1 MSDKPGE
8 RADSKSGEGASV
20 KRVVV
25 TGLGAVSPL
34 GIGVPALWEGLV
46 AGRSGVR
53 RIQHFDT
60 DNLVVKIAAEVPDF
74 DPKQFI
80 DAKSVR
86 RMDRF
91 AHFAIAATREA
102 LADAKLEISDDN
114 RERVAVMMNTGG
126 GGIPTIESNVTAMA
140 LSGPSRVSPLVIPIF
155 APNMASSQ
163 VSIAFGIHGPVITS
177 AAAGAARVQAFVDA
191 VRLLRAGEAEV
202 VVTGGT
208 EAGITP
214 VALSGLANMHALSRR
229 NDDPEGASRPFD
241 RDRDGFVFG
250 EGAGVLILET
260 EEHAV
265 RRGANMYAEALGGAL
280 TSDAFHLTAPEP
292 SGRGARAAMANALRR
307 ADLEPRDIDYI
318 AAHAT
323 STPIG
328 DTAETMAIKGA
339 FGDHAGTVAISANK
353 SMIGHL
359 LGAAGA
365 ISAVHSVLAMRDG
378 VVPPTIN
385 LDTPDP
391 DCDLDYVP
399 LKARRMPVRTAMV
412 NGFGF
417 GGQNATSIFRRFE
430 G

>member
-1 MSDKPGE
+1 
-8 RADSKSGEGASV
+8 V

-53 RIQHFDT
+53 RVQHFDT
-60 DNLVVKIAAEVPDF
+60 DNLLVKIAAEVPDF
-74 DPKQFI
+74 DPKAFI

-102 LADAKLEISDDN
+102 LTDANLEITDDN
-114 RERVAVMMNTGG
+114 RERVAVVMNTGG

-140 LSGPSRVSPLVIPIF
+140 QSGPSRVSPLVIPIF

-163 VSIAFGIHGPVITS
+163 VSIAFGIHGPTITS
-177 AAAGAARVQAFVDA
+177 AAACASGVQAFVDA
-191 VRLLRAGEAEV
+191 VRLLHAGEADV

-229 NDDPEGASRPFD
+229 NDNPEGASRPFD
-241 RDRDGFVFG
+241 LDRDGFVFG
-250 EGAGVLILET
+250 EGSGALILET

-265 RRGANMYAEALGGAL
+265 GRGAHVYAEALGGAL

-292 SGRGARAAMANALRR
+292 SGRGARAAMTNALNR
-307 ADLEPRDIDYI
+307 AEMEPHQIDYI

-328 DTAETMAIKGA
+328 DTAETMSIKGA
-339 FGDHAGTVAISANK
+339 FGDHAHTVAISANK

-365 ISAVHSVLAMRDG
+365 ISAVHCILAIRDG

-399 LKARRMPVRTAMV
+399 HVARHMPVRAVMV

-417 GGQNATSIFRRFE
+417 GGQNATAIFRRFE

>member
-1 MSDKPGE
+1 
-8 RADSKSGEGASV
+8 V

-34 GIGVPALWEGLV
+34 GIGVPALWQGLV

-60 DNLVVKIAAEVPDF
+60 ENLTVKIAAEVPDF
-74 DPKQFI
+74 DPKAFI
-80 DAKSVR
+80 DPKSVR

-91 AHFAIAATREA
+91 AHFAIAGTREA
-102 LADAKLEISDDN
+102 LADAKLEITDEN
-114 RERVAVMMNTGG
+114 RDRVAVVMNTGG

-140 LSGPSRVSPLVIPIF
+140 VHGPSRVGPLVIPMF

-163 VSIAFGIHGPVITS
+163 VSIAYGITGPTITS
-177 AAAGAARVQAFVDA
+177 AAACASGVQAFVDA
-191 VRLLRAGEAEV
+191 VRLLQAGEADV
-202 VVTGGT
+202 AVTGGT

-214 VALSGLANMHALSRR
+214 VALTSLANMHALSRR

-241 RDRDGFVFG
+241 RERDGFVFG
-250 EGAGVLILET
+250 EGAGVLIIET

-265 RRGANMYAEALGGAL
+265 RRGASVYAEALGGAL

-292 SGRGARAAMANALRR
+292 SGRGARMAMTNALKR
-307 ADLEPRDIDYI
+307 AGMEPHELDYI

-323 STPIG
+323 ATQIG
-328 DTAETMAIKGA
+328 DIAETLAIKDA
-339 FGDHAGTVAISANK
+339 LGDHAQRVAISANK

-365 ISAVHSVLAMRDG
+365 ISAVACVLAIRDG

-385 LDTPDP
+385 LDHPDP

-399 LKARRMPVRTAMV
+399 LVARTMPVRAAMV

-417 GGQNATSIFRRFE
+417 GGQNASTIFRRFD

>member
-1 MSDKPGE
+1 M
-8 RADSKSGEGASV
+8 

-53 RIQHFDT
+53 RVQHFDT
-60 DNLVVKIAAEVPDF
+60 ENLTVKIAAEVPDF
-74 DPKQFI
+74 DPKAFM
-80 DAKSVR
+80 DPKSVR

-91 AHFAIAATREA
+91 AHFAIAGTREA
-102 LADAKLEISDDN
+102 LADAKLEISDEN
-114 RERVAVMMNTGG
+114 RDRVAVVMNTGG

-140 LSGPSRVSPLVIPIF
+140 VHGPSRVGPLVIPMF

-163 VSIAFGIHGPVITS
+163 VSIAYGIQGPTITS
-177 AAAGAARVQAFVDA
+177 AAACASGVQAFVDA
-191 VRLLRAGEAEV
+191 VRLLQAGEADV
-202 VVTGGT
+202 AVTGGT

-214 VALSGLANMHALSRR
+214 VALTSLANMHALSRR

-241 RDRDGFVFG
+241 RERDGFVFG

-265 RRGANMYAEALGGAL
+265 RRGASVYAEALGGAL

-292 SGRGARAAMANALRR
+292 SGRGARMAMTNALNR
-307 ADLEPRDIDYI
+307 AEMEPHELDYI

-323 STPIG
+323 ATQIG
-328 DTAETMAIKGA
+328 DIAETLAIKDA
-339 FGDHAGTVAISANK
+339 LGDHARRVAISANK

-365 ISAVHSVLAMRDG
+365 ISAVACVLAIRDG

-385 LDTPDP
+385 LDYPDP

-399 LKARRMPVRTAMV
+399 HVARKMPVRAAMV

-417 GGQNATSIFRRFE
+417 GGQNASTIFRRFD

>member
-1 MSDKPGE
+1 M
-8 RADSKSGEGASV
+8 V
-20 KRVVV
+20 RVVV

-34 GIGVPALWEGLV
+34 GIGVPALWDGLL

-53 RIQHFDT
+53 RVQHFET
-60 DNLVVKIAAEVPDF
+60 DNLLVKIAAEVPDF
-74 DPKQFI
+74 DAKEFMDP
-80 DAKSVR
+80 KSVR

-102 LADAKLEISDDN
+102 LADAKLEITDEN
-114 RERVAVMMNTGG
+114 RERVGIMMNTGG

-140 LSGPSRVSPLVIPIF
+140 VSGPSRVSALVIPMF

-163 VSIAFGIHGPVITS
+163 VSIAFGIHGPTITS
-177 AAAGAARVQAFVDA
+177 AAACASGVQAYVDA
-191 VRLLRAGEAEV
+191 VRLLRAGEADV
-202 VVTGGT
+202 LIAGGT

-229 NDDPEGASRPFD
+229 NDDPERASRPFD
-241 RDRDGFVFG
+241 LERDGFVFG
-250 EGAGVLILET
+250 EGAGVFILET
-260 EEHAV
+260 EEHAA
-265 RRGANMYAEALGGAL
+265 RRGAHVYAEVMGGAL

-292 SGRGARAAMANALRR
+292 SGRGARMAMSHALAR
-307 ADLEPRDIDYI
+307 AEMEPQEIDYI

-328 DTAETMAIKGA
+328 DIAETLAIKGA
-339 FGDHAGTVAISANK
+339 LGEHAQKVAISANK
-353 SMIGHL
+353 SMVGHM

-365 ISAVHSVLAMRDG
+365 ISALASVLAIRDG
-378 VVPPTIN
+378 IVPPTIN

-391 DCDLDYVP
+391 ECDLDYVP
-399 LKARRMPVRTAMV
+399 NVARRMPVRAAMV

-417 GGQNATSIFRRFE
+417 GGQNAAAIFRRFE

>member
-1 MSDKPGE
+1 M
-8 RADSKSGEGASV
+8 

-34 GIGVPALWEGLV
+34 GIGVPSLWEGLV

-53 RIQHFDT
+53 RVQHFDT
-60 DNLVVKIAAEVPDF
+60 GNLLVKIAAEVPDF
-74 DPKQFI
+74 DPKAFI

-102 LADAKLEISDDN
+102 LADANLEITDEN
-114 RERVAVMMNTGG
+114 RERIAIIMNTGG

-163 VSIAFGIHGPVITS
+163 VSIAFGIQGPTITS
-177 AAAGAARVQAFVDA
+177 AAACASGVQAFVDA
-191 VRLLRAGEAEV
+191 VRLLRAGEADV

-229 NDDPEGASRPFD
+229 NDDPQAASRPFD
-241 RDRDGFVFG
+241 LDRDGFVFG
-250 EGAGVLILET
+250 EGGGVLILET
-260 EEHAV
+260 EEHAT
-265 RRGANMYAEALGGAL
+265 RRGAHVYAEALGGAL
-280 TSDAFHLTAPEP
+280 TSDAYHLTAPEP
-292 SGRGARAAMANALRR
+292 SGRGARVAMTNALAR
-307 ADLEPRDIDYI
+307 AGMAPQEIDYI

-339 FGDHAGTVAISANK
+339 LGEHARKVAISANK

-365 ISAVHSVLAMRDG
+365 ISAVHCILAIRDG
-378 VVPPTIN
+378 IVPPTIN
-385 LDTPDP
+385 LDIPDP

-399 LKARRMPVRTAMV
+399 HEARRMPVRAAMV

-417 GGQNATSIFRRFE
+417 GGQNASAIFRRFE

>member
-1 MSDKPGE
+1 M
-8 RADSKSGEGASV
+8 

-53 RIQHFDT
+53 RVQHFDT
-60 DNLVVKIAAEVPDF
+60 ENLPVKIAAEVPDF
-74 DPKQFI
+74 DPKAFM
-80 DAKSVR
+80 DPKSVR

-91 AHFAIAATREA
+91 AHFAIAGTREA
-102 LADAKLEISDDN
+102 LADAKLEITDEN
-114 RERVAVMMNTGG
+114 RDRVAVVMNTGG

-140 LSGPSRVSPLVIPIF
+140 MHGPSRVGPLVIPMF

-163 VSIAFGIHGPVITS
+163 VSIAYGIQGPTITS
-177 AAAGAARVQAFVDA
+177 AAACASGVQAFVDA
-191 VRLLRAGEAEV
+191 VRLLQAGEADV

-214 VALSGLANMHALSRR
+214 VALTSLANMHALSRR

-241 RDRDGFVFG
+241 RERDGFVFG

-265 RRGANMYAEALGGAL
+265 RRGASVYAEALGGAL

-292 SGRGARAAMANALRR
+292 SGRGARKAMTNALKR
-307 ADLEPRDIDYI
+307 AEMEPHELDYI

-323 STPIG
+323 ATQIG
-328 DTAETMAIKGA
+328 DIAETLAIKEA
-339 FGDHAGTVAISANK
+339 LGDHARRVAISANK

-365 ISAVHSVLAMRDG
+365 ISAVACILAIRDG

-385 LDTPDP
+385 LDYPDP
-391 DCDLDYVP
+391 DCDLDYIPHV
-399 LKARRMPVRTAMV
+399 ARKMSVRAAMV

-417 GGQNATSIFRRFE
+417 GGQNASTIFRRFD

>member
-1 MSDKPGE
+1 
-8 RADSKSGEGASV
+8 V

-60 DNLVVKIAAEVPDF
+60 ENLTVKIAGEVPDF
-74 DPKQFI
+74 DPKAFM
-80 DAKSVR
+80 DPKSIR

-91 AHFAIAATREA
+91 AHFAIAGTREA
-102 LADAKLEISDDN
+102 LADAKLEITDEN
-114 RERVAVMMNTGG
+114 RDRVAVVMNTGG
-126 GGIPTIESNVTAMA
+126 GGIPTIEINVTAMA
-140 LSGPSRVSPLVIPIF
+140 VHGPSRVGPLVIPMF

-163 VSIAFGIHGPVITS
+163 VSIAYGITGPTITS
-177 AAAGAARVQAFVDA
+177 AAACASGVQAFVDA
-191 VRLLRAGEAEV
+191 VRLLQAGEADV
-202 VVTGGT
+202 AVTGGT

-214 VALSGLANMHALSRR
+214 VALTSLANMHALSRR

-241 RDRDGFVFG
+241 RERDGFVFG
-250 EGAGVLILET
+250 EGAGVLIIET

-265 RRGANMYAEALGGAL
+265 RRGASVYAEALGGAL

-292 SGRGARAAMANALRR
+292 SGRGARMAMTNALKR
-307 ADLEPRDIDYI
+307 AGMEPHELDYI

-323 STPIG
+323 ATQIG
-328 DTAETMAIKGA
+328 DIAETLAIKGA
-339 FGDHAGTVAISANK
+339 LGDHGRRVAISANK

-365 ISAVHSVLAMRDG
+365 ISAVACVLAIRDG

-385 LDTPDP
+385 LDYPDP

-399 LKARRMPVRTAMV
+399 HVARTTPVRAAMV

-417 GGQNATSIFRRFE
+417 GGQNASTIFRRFD

>member
-1 MSDKPGE
+1 MN
-8 RADSKSGEGASV
+8 
-20 KRVVV
+20 RVVV

-34 GIGVPALWEGLV
+34 GIGVPALWDGLV
-46 AGRSGVR
+46 GGRSGVR
-53 RIQHFDT
+53 PVQQFDASELT
-60 DNLVVKIAAEVPDF
+60 VKIAAEVPDF
-74 DPKQFI
+74 DPKAFM
-80 DAKSVR
+80 DPKSVR

-102 LADAKLEISDDN
+102 LADANLEVTDDN
-114 RERVAVMMNTGG
+114 RERIAIVVNTGG

-140 LSGPSRVSPLVIPIF
+140 LSGPSRVGPLVIPMF

-163 VSIAFGIHGPVITS
+163 VSIAFGVLGPTITS
-177 AAAGAARVQAFVDA
+177 AAACASGVQAYVDA
-191 VRLLRAGEAEV
+191 VRLLRAGEADV
-202 VVTGGT
+202 VITGGT

-214 VALSGLANMHALSRR
+214 VALTSLANMHALSRR
-229 NDDPEGASRPFD
+229 NDDPERASRPFD
-241 RDRDGFVFG
+241 LERDGFVFG
-250 EGAGVLILET
+250 EGAGILILET
-260 EEHAV
+260 EEHAA
-265 RRGANMYAEALGGAL
+265 RRGAPVLAEAMGGAL

-292 SGRGARAAMANALRR
+292 SGRGARTAMVNALKR
-307 ADLEPRDIDYI
+307 AGMEPNEIDYI

-328 DTAETMAIKGA
+328 DTAETLAIKGA
-339 FGDHAGTVAISANK
+339 LGEHAPKVAVSANK
-353 SMIGHL
+353 SMVGHM

-365 ISAVHSVLAMRDG
+365 ISAIACVLAIRDG

-385 LDTPDP
+385 LENPDP

-399 LKARRMPVRTAMV
+399 NVARQMTVNAAMV

-417 GGQNATSIFRRFE
+417 GGQNASTIFRRFA

>member
-1 MSDKPGE
+1 
-8 RADSKSGEGASV
+8 V

-53 RIQHFDT
+53 RVQHFDT
-60 DNLVVKIAAEVPDF
+60 DNLLVKIAAEVPDF
-74 DPKQFI
+74 DPRTFI

-102 LADAKLEISDDN
+102 LDDAKLDITDEN
-114 RERVAVMMNTGG
+114 RERVAIVMNTGG

-163 VSIAFGIHGPVITS
+163 VSIAFGIQGPTITS
-177 AAAGAARVQAFVDA
+177 AAACASGVQAFVDA
-191 VRLLRAGEAEV
+191 VRLLRAGEADV

-241 RDRDGFVFG
+241 LDRDGFVFG
-250 EGAGVLILET
+250 EGGGVLILET
-260 EEHAV
+260 EEHAG
-265 RRGANMYAEALGGAL
+265 RRGAHVYAEALGGAL

-292 SGRGARAAMANALRR
+292 SGRGACAAMTNALNR
-307 ADLEPRDIDYI
+307 AEMKPYEIDYI

-328 DTAETMAIKGA
+328 DAAETMAIKGA
-339 FGDHAGTVAISANK
+339 FGDHAHTVAISANK

-365 ISAVHSVLAMRDG
+365 ISAVHCILAIRDG

-385 LDTPDP
+385 LETPDP

-399 LKARRMPVRTAMV
+399 HVARHMSVRAAMV

-417 GGQNATSIFRRFE
+417 GGQNATAIFRRFE

>member
-1 MSDKPGE
+1 
-8 RADSKSGEGASV
+8 V

-25 TGLGAVSPL
+25 TGLGSVSPL
-34 GIGVPALWEGLV
+34 GIGVPALWDGLI

-53 RIQHFDT
+53 CVQHFDT
-60 DNLVVKIAAEVPDF
+60 EMLPVKIAAEVPDF
-74 DPKQFI
+74 DPKAFM
-80 DAKSVR
+80 DPKSVR

-91 AHFAIAATREA
+91 AHFAIAGTREA
-102 LADAKLEISDDN
+102 LADAKLEISDEN
-114 RERVAVMMNTGG
+114 RDRVAVVMNTGG

-140 LSGPSRVSPLVIPIF
+140 VHGPSRVGPLVIPMF

-163 VSIAFGIHGPVITS
+163 VSIAYGIHGPTITS
-177 AAAGAARVQAFVDA
+177 AAACASGVQAFVDA
-191 VRLLRAGEAEV
+191 VRLLHAGEADV

-214 VALSGLANMHALSRR
+214 VALLSLANMHALSRR
-229 NDDPEGASRPFD
+229 NDDPQGASRPFD
-241 RDRDGFVFG
+241 LKRDGFVFG

-265 RRGANMYAEALGGAL
+265 RRGASVYAEALGGAL

-292 SGRGARAAMANALRR
+292 SGRGARMAMTNALNR
-307 ADLEPRDIDYI
+307 AEMAPHEVDYI

-323 STPIG
+323 ATPIG
-328 DTAETMAIKGA
+328 DIAETLAIKDA
-339 FGDHAGTVAISANK
+339 LGDHARKVAISATK

-365 ISAVHSVLAMRDG
+365 ISAIACVLAIRDG

-385 LDTPDP
+385 LDYPDP
-391 DCDLDYVP
+391 ECDLDYVP
-399 LKARRMPVRTAMV
+399 HLARKLPVRAAMV

-417 GGQNATSIFRRFE
+417 GGQNASTIFRRFD

>member
-1 MSDKPGE
+1 
-8 RADSKSGEGASV
+8 V

-34 GIGVPALWEGLV
+34 GIGVPALWDGLI

-53 RIQHFDT
+53 RVQHFDT

-74 DPKQFI
+74 DPKAFM
-80 DAKSVR
+80 DPKAVR

-91 AHFAIAATREA
+91 AHFAIAGTREA
-102 LADAKLEISDDN
+102 LADARLEITDEN
-114 RERVAVMMNTGG
+114 RDRVAVVMNTGG

-140 LSGPSRVSPLVIPIF
+140 VHGPSRVGPLVIPMF

-163 VSIAFGIHGPVITS
+163 VSIAYGIQGPTITS
-177 AAAGAARVQAFVDA
+177 AAACASGVQAFVDA
-191 VRLLRAGEAEV
+191 VRLLQAGEADV

-214 VALSGLANMHALSRR
+214 VALTSLANMHALSRR
-229 NDDPEGASRPFD
+229 NDDPQGASRPFD

-265 RRGANMYAEALGGAL
+265 RRGASVYGEALGGAL

-292 SGRGARAAMANALRR
+292 SGRGARMAMIKALNR
-307 ADLEPRDIDYI
+307 AGMEPRELDYI

-323 STPIG
+323 ATQIG
-328 DTAETMAIKGA
+328 DIAETLAIKDALGE
-339 FGDHAGTVAISANK
+339 HARTVAISANK

-365 ISAVHSVLAMRDG
+365 ISAVACVLAIRDG

-385 LDTPDP
+385 LDHPDP

-399 LKARRMPVRTAMV
+399 HVARKLPVRAAMV

-417 GGQNATSIFRRFE
+417 GGQNASTIFRRFD

>member
-1 MSDKPGE
+1 
-8 RADSKSGEGASV
+8 V

-53 RIQHFDT
+53 RVQHFDT
-60 DNLVVKIAAEVPDF
+60 ENLTVKIAAEVPDF
-74 DPKQFI
+74 DPKEFM
-80 DAKSVR
+80 DPKSVR

-91 AHFAIAATREA
+91 AHFAIAGTREA
-102 LADAKLEISDDN
+102 LADAALEISDEN
-114 RERVAVMMNTGG
+114 RERVAVVMNTGG

-140 LSGPSRVSPLVIPIF
+140 VHGPSRVGPLVVSMF

-163 VSIAFGIHGPVITS
+163 VSIAFGIQGPTITS
-177 AAAGAARVQAFVDA
+177 AAACASGVQAFVDA
-191 VRLLRAGEAEV
+191 VRLLQAGEADIA
-202 VVTGGT
+202 VTGGT

-214 VALSGLANMHALSRR
+214 VALTSLANMHALSRR

-241 RDRDGFVFG
+241 RERDGFVFG

-265 RRGANMYAEALGGAL
+265 RRGASVYAEALGGAL

-292 SGRGARAAMANALRR
+292 SGRGARMAMTNALNR
-307 ADLEPRDIDYI
+307 AKMEPQELDYI

-323 STPIG
+323 ATQIG
-328 DTAETMAIKGA
+328 DIAETLAIKDA
-339 FGDHAGTVAISANK
+339 LGDHARRVAISANK

-365 ISAVHSVLAMRDG
+365 ISAVACVLAIRDG

-385 LDTPDP
+385 LDYPDP
-391 DCDLDYVP
+391 DCDLDYIPHV
-399 LKARRMPVRTAMV
+399 ARQVPVRAAMV

-417 GGQNATSIFRRFE
+417 GGQNASTIFRRFA

>member
-1 MSDKPGE
+1 M
-8 RADSKSGEGASV
+8 

-34 GIGVPALWEGLV
+34 GIGVPALWDGLL

-60 DNLVVKIAAEVPDF
+60 DNLTVKIAAEVPDF

-80 DAKSVR
+80 DAKAVR

-102 LADAKLEISDDN
+102 LDDAKFEITDEN
-114 RERVAVMMNTGG
+114 RERVAVVMNTGG

-163 VSIAFGIHGPVITS
+163 VSIAFGIHGPTITS
-177 AAAGAARVQAFVDA
+177 AAACASGVQAFVDA
-191 VRLLRAGEAEV
+191 VRLLRAGEADLAV
-202 VVTGGT
+202 AGGA

-214 VALSGLANMHALSRR
+214 VALTGLANMHALSRR
-229 NDDPEGASRPFD
+229 NDDPGGASRPFD
-241 RDRDGFVFG
+241 RERDGFVFG
-250 EGAGVLILET
+250 EGGGALILET

-265 RRGANMYAEALGGAL
+265 RRGAHVYAEVLGGAL
-280 TSDAFHLTAPEP
+280 TSDAYHLTAPEP
-292 SGRGARAAMANALRR
+292 SGRGARAAMTNALAR
-307 ADLEPRDIDYI
+307 AEMAPHEIDYI

-339 FGDHAGTVAISANK
+339 FGEHAPNLAVSANK

-365 ISAVHSVLAMRDG
+365 ISAVHCVLAIRDG
-378 VVPPTIN
+378 IVPPTIN
-385 LDTPDP
+385 LETPDP
-391 DCDLDYVP
+391 ECDLDYVP
-399 LKARRMPVRTAMV
+399 NEARRMPVRAAMV

-417 GGQNATSIFRRFE
+417 GGQNATAIFRRFE

>member
-1 MSDKPGE
+1 
-8 RADSKSGEGASV
+8 V

-34 GIGVPALWEGLV
+34 GIGVPALWDGLI

-53 RIQHFDT
+53 RVQHFDT
-60 DNLVVKIAAEVPDF
+60 ENLTVKIAAEVPDF
-74 DPKQFI
+74 DPKAFM
-80 DAKSVR
+80 DPKSVR

-91 AHFAIAATREA
+91 AHFAIAGTREA
-102 LADAKLEISDDN
+102 LAHAKLEITDEN
-114 RERVAVMMNTGG
+114 RDRVAVVMNTGG

-140 LSGPSRVSPLVIPIF
+140 VHGPSRVGPLVIPMF

-163 VSIAFGIHGPVITS
+163 VSIAFGIQGPTITS
-177 AAAGAARVQAFVDA
+177 AAACASGVQAFVDA
-191 VRLLRAGEAEV
+191 VRLLQAGEADF

-214 VALSGLANMHALSRR
+214 VALTSLSNMHALSRR
-229 NDDPEGASRPFD
+229 NDDPQGASRPFD
-241 RDRDGFVFG
+241 RERDGFVFG

-265 RRGANMYAEALGGAL
+265 RRGASVFAEALGGAL

-292 SGRGARAAMANALRR
+292 SGRGARKAMTNALKR
-307 ADLEPRDIDYI
+307 AEMEPHELDYI

-323 STPIG
+323 ATQIG
-328 DTAETMAIKGA
+328 DIAETRAIKEA
-339 FGDHAGTVAISANK
+339 LGDHARQIAISANK

-365 ISAVHSVLAMRDG
+365 ISAVACVMAIQDG
-378 VVPPTIN
+378 IVPPTIN
-385 LDTPDP
+385 LDHPDP

-399 LKARRMPVRTAMV
+399 NVARKLPVRAAMV

-417 GGQNATSIFRRFE
+417 GGQNASTIFRRFD

>member
-1 MSDKPGE
+1 M
-8 RADSKSGEGASV
+8 

-34 GIGVPALWEGLV
+34 GIGVPALWDGLI

-53 RIQHFDT
+53 RVQHFDT
-60 DNLVVKIAAEVPDF
+60 ENLAVKIAAEVPDF
-74 DPKQFI
+74 DPKAFM
-80 DAKSVR
+80 DPKSVR

-91 AHFAIAATREA
+91 AHFAIAGTREA
-102 LADAKLEISDDN
+102 LADAKLEITDEN
-114 RERVAVMMNTGG
+114 RDRVAVVMNTGG

-140 LSGPSRVSPLVIPIF
+140 VHGPSRVGPLVIPMF

-163 VSIAFGIHGPVITS
+163 VSIAYGIQGPTITS
-177 AAAGAARVQAFVDA
+177 AAACASGVQAFVDA
-191 VRLLRAGEAEV
+191 VRLLQAGEADV
-202 VVTGGT
+202 AVTGGT

-214 VALSGLANMHALSRR
+214 VALTSLANMHALSRR
-229 NDDPEGASRPFD
+229 NDDPQGASRPFD
-241 RDRDGFVFG
+241 RERDGFVFG

-265 RRGANMYAEALGGAL
+265 RRGASVYAEALGGAL

-292 SGRGARAAMANALRR
+292 SGRGARMAMTNALNR
-307 ADLEPRDIDYI
+307 AGMEPHELDYI

-323 STPIG
+323 ATQIG
-328 DTAETMAIKGA
+328 DIAETLAIKDA
-339 FGDHAGTVAISANK
+339 LGDHARKVAISANK

-365 ISAVHSVLAMRDG
+365 ISAVACVLAIRDG

-385 LDTPDP
+385 LDYPDP

-399 LKARRMPVRTAMV
+399 HVARKMPVRAAMV

-417 GGQNATSIFRRFE
+417 GGQNASTIFRRFD

>member
-1 MSDKPGE
+1 
-8 RADSKSGEGASV
+8 V

-53 RIQHFDT
+53 RVQHFDT
-60 DNLVVKIAAEVPDF
+60 ENLTVKIAAEVPDF
-74 DPKQFI
+74 DPKEFM
-80 DAKSVR
+80 DPKSVR

-91 AHFAIAATREA
+91 AHFAIAGTREA
-102 LADAKLEISDDN
+102 LTDAALEITGEN
-114 RERVAVMMNTGG
+114 RERVAVVMNTGG

-140 LSGPSRVSPLVIPIF
+140 VHGPSRVGPLVIPMF

-163 VSIAFGIHGPVITS
+163 VSIAFGIQGPTITS
-177 AAAGAARVQAFVDA
+177 AAACASGVQAFVDA
-191 VRLLRAGEAEV
+191 VRLLQADEADIA
-202 VVTGGT
+202 VTGGT

-214 VALSGLANMHALSRR
+214 VALTSLANMHALSRR
-229 NDDPEGASRPFD
+229 NDDPQGASRPFD
-241 RDRDGFVFG
+241 RERDGFVFG

-265 RRGANMYAEALGGAL
+265 RRGASVYAEALGGAL

-292 SGRGARAAMANALRR
+292 SGRGARMAMTNALKR
-307 ADLEPRDIDYI
+307 AEMEPQELDYI

-323 STPIG
+323 ATQIG
-328 DTAETMAIKGA
+328 DIAETLAIKDA
-339 FGDHAGTVAISANK
+339 LGDHARRVAISANK

-365 ISAVHSVLAMRDG
+365 ISAVACILAIRDG

-385 LDTPDP
+385 LDNPDP
-391 DCDLDYVP
+391 DCDLDYIPNV
-399 LKARRMPVRTAMV
+399 ARNVPVRAAMV

-417 GGQNATSIFRRFE
+417 GGQNASTIFRRFD

>member
-1 MSDKPGE
+1 M
-8 RADSKSGEGASV
+8 
-20 KRVVV
+20 KRVVI

-34 GIGVPALWEGLV
+34 GIGVPALWDGLI

-53 RIQHFDT
+53 RVQHFDT
-60 DNLVVKIAAEVPDF
+60 DNLLVKIAAEVPDF
-74 DPKQFI
+74 DPKQFM
-80 DAKSVR
+80 DPKSVR

-102 LADAKLEISDDN
+102 LADAKFDITDDN
-114 RERVAVMMNTGG
+114 RDRIAIIMNTGG

-163 VSIAFGIHGPVITS
+163 VSIAFGTMGPTITS
-177 AAAGAARVQAFVDA
+177 AAACASGVQAFVDA
-191 VRLLRAGEAEV
+191 FRLLQADEADV
-202 VVTGGT
+202 VITGGT

-241 RDRDGFVFG
+241 LGRDGFVFG
-250 EGAGVLILET
+250 EGAGVLILES
-260 EEHAV
+260 EAHAV
-265 RRGANMYAEALGGAL
+265 RRGASVYAETLGGAL
-280 TSDAFHLTAPEP
+280 TSDAYHLTAPEP
-292 SGRGARAAMANALRR
+292 SGRGARMAMAIALKR
-307 ADLEPRDIDYI
+307 AGMEPEAINYI

-323 STPIG
+323 ATTIG
-328 DTAETMAIKGA
+328 DIAETVAIKGA
-339 FGDHAGTVAISANK
+339 LGDHARNVAISANK

-365 ISAVHSVLAMRDG
+365 ISAVHCVLAIRDG
-378 VVPPTIN
+378 IVPPTIN
-385 LDTPDP
+385 LDAPDP
-391 DCDLDYVP
+391 ECDLDYVP
-399 LKARRMPVRTAMV
+399 HVARQMPVRAAMV

-417 GGQNATSIFRRFE
+417 GGQNASAIFRRYE

>member
-1 MSDKPGE
+1 
-8 RADSKSGEGASV
+8 V

-34 GIGVPALWEGLV
+34 GIGVPALWDGLV

-53 RIQHFDT
+53 RVQHFDT
-60 DNLVVKIAAEVPDF
+60 ENLTVKIAAEVPDF
-74 DPKQFI
+74 DPKAFM
-80 DAKSVR
+80 DPKSVR

-91 AHFAIAATREA
+91 AHFAIAGTREA
-102 LADAKLEISDDN
+102 LADAKLEITDEN
-114 RERVAVMMNTGG
+114 RDRVAVVMNTGG

-140 LSGPSRVSPLVIPIF
+140 LHGPSRVGPLVIPMF

-163 VSIAFGIHGPVITS
+163 VSIAYGIHGPTITS
-177 AAAGAARVQAFVDA
+177 AAACASGVQAFVDA
-191 VRLLRAGEAEV
+191 VRLLQAGEADV
-202 VVTGGT
+202 AVTGGT

-214 VALSGLANMHALSRR
+214 VALTSLANMHALSRR

-250 EGAGVLILET
+250 EGAGVLIIET

-265 RRGANMYAEALGGAL
+265 RRGASVYAEALGGAL

-292 SGRGARAAMANALRR
+292 SGRGARMAMTNALKR
-307 ADLEPRDIDYI
+307 AGMEPHELDYI

-323 STPIG
+323 ATQIG
-328 DTAETMAIKGA
+328 DIAETLAIKDA
-339 FGDHAGTVAISANK
+339 LGDHARKVAISANK

-365 ISAVHSVLAMRDG
+365 ISAVACVLAIRDG

-385 LDTPDP
+385 LDHPDP

-399 LKARRMPVRTAMV
+399 HVARKLPVRAAMV

-417 GGQNATSIFRRFE
+417 GGQNASTIFRRFDR
-430 G
+430 

>member
-1 MSDKPGE
+1 
-8 RADSKSGEGASV
+8 V

-34 GIGVPALWEGLV
+34 GIGVPALWDGLI

-53 RIQHFDT
+53 RVQHFDT

-74 DPKQFI
+74 APKAFMDPK
-80 DAKSVR
+80 AVR

-91 AHFAIAATREA
+91 AHFAIAGTREA
-102 LADAKLEISDDN
+102 LADARLEITDDN
-114 RERVAVMMNTGG
+114 RDRVAVVMNTGG

-140 LSGPSRVSPLVIPIF
+140 VHGPSRVGPLVIPMF

-163 VSIAFGIHGPVITS
+163 VSIAYGIQGPTITS
-177 AAAGAARVQAFVDA
+177 AAACASGVQAFVDA
-191 VRLLRAGEAEV
+191 VRLLQAGEADV
-202 VVTGGT
+202 AVTGGT

-214 VALSGLANMHALSRR
+214 VALTSLANMHALSRR
-229 NDDPEGASRPFD
+229 NDDPQGASRPFD

-265 RRGANMYAEALGGAL
+265 RRGASVYAEALGGAL

-292 SGRGARAAMANALRR
+292 SGRGARMAMTKALNR
-307 ADLEPRDIDYI
+307 AGMEPHELDYI

-323 STPIG
+323 ATQIG
-328 DTAETMAIKGA
+328 DIAETLAIKDA
-339 FGDHAGTVAISANK
+339 LGDHARTVAISANK

-365 ISAVHSVLAMRDG
+365 ISAVACVLAIRDG

-385 LDTPDP
+385 LDHPDP

-399 LKARRMPVRTAMV
+399 HVARNLPVRAAMV

-417 GGQNATSIFRRFE
+417 GGQNASTIFRRFD

>member
-1 MSDKPGE
+1 MG
-8 RADSKSGEGASV
+8 
-20 KRVVV
+20 RVVV

-34 GIGVPALWEGLV
+34 GIGVPALWDGLV
-46 AGRSGVR
+46 AGHSGVR
-53 RIQHFDT
+53 CVRHFPT
-60 DNLVVKIAAEVPDF
+60 DNLLVKIAAEVPDF
-74 DPKQFI
+74 DPKEFI
-80 DAKSVR
+80 DAKAVR

-102 LADAKLEISDDN
+102 LADAKLEITDEN
-114 RERVAVMMNTGG
+114 RERVAIVMNTGG
-126 GGIPTIESNVTAMA
+126 GGIPTIETNVTAMA
-140 LSGPSRVSPLVIPIF
+140 VSGPSRVSPLVIPMF

-163 VSIAFGIHGPVITS
+163 VSIAFDIHGPSITS
-177 AAAGAARVQAFVDA
+177 AAACASGVQAFVDA
-191 VRLLRAGEAEV
+191 VRLLHAGEADV
-202 VVTGGT
+202 AITGGT

-229 NDDPEGASRPFD
+229 NDEPERASRPFD
-241 RDRDGFVFG
+241 LARDGFVFG
-250 EGAGVLILET
+250 EGAGALILET

-265 RRGANMYAEALGGAL
+265 RRGASVYAEAMGGAL

-292 SGRGARAAMANALRR
+292 SGRGARMAMANALRR
-307 ADLEPRDIDYI
+307 AKMEPREIDFI

-328 DTAETMAIKGA
+328 DIAETLAIKGA
-339 FGDHAGTVAISANK
+339 FGEHAGRVAISANK
-353 SMIGHL
+353 SMVGHM

-365 ISAVHSVLAMRDG
+365 ISAVMCVLAIRDG
-378 VVPPTIN
+378 IVPPTIN

-391 DCDLDYVP
+391 ECDLDYVP
-399 LKARRMPVRTAMV
+399 NIARRMVVRAAMV

-417 GGQNATSIFRRFE
+417 GGQNAATIFRRIE

>member
-1 MSDKPGE
+1 
-8 RADSKSGEGASV
+8 V

-34 GIGVPALWEGLV
+34 GIGVPALWDGLI

-53 RIQHFDT
+53 RVQHFDT
-60 DNLVVKIAAEVPDF
+60 ENLAVKIAAEVPDF
-74 DPKQFI
+74 DPKAFM
-80 DAKSVR
+80 DPKSVR

-91 AHFAIAATREA
+91 AHFAIAGTREA
-102 LADAKLEISDDN
+102 LADARLEINDEN
-114 RERVAVMMNTGG
+114 RDRVAVVMNTGG

-140 LSGPSRVSPLVIPIF
+140 VHGPSRVGPLVIPMF

-163 VSIAFGIHGPVITS
+163 VSIAYGIQGPTITS
-177 AAAGAARVQAFVDA
+177 AAACASGVQAFVDA
-191 VRLLRAGEAEV
+191 VRLLHAGEADV
-202 VVTGGT
+202 AVTGGT

-214 VALSGLANMHALSRR
+214 VALTSLANMHALSRR

-241 RDRDGFVFG
+241 LERDGFVFG

-265 RRGANMYAEALGGAL
+265 RRGASVYAEALGGAL

-292 SGRGARAAMANALRR
+292 SGRGARMAMTNALKR
-307 ADLEPRDIDYI
+307 AGMEPHELDYI

-323 STPIG
+323 ATQIG
-328 DTAETMAIKGA
+328 DIAETLAIKDA
-339 FGDHAGTVAISANK
+339 LGDHARKVAISANK

-365 ISAVHSVLAMRDG
+365 ISAIACVLAIRNG
-378 VVPPTIN
+378 VVSPTIN
-385 LDTPDP
+385 LDHPDP

-399 LKARRMPVRTAMV
+399 HVARKLPVRAAMV

-417 GGQNATSIFRRFE
+417 GGQNASTIFRRFE

>member
-1 MSDKPGE
+1 M
-8 RADSKSGEGASV
+8 

-25 TGLGAVSPL
+25 TGLGAISPL
-34 GIGVPALWEGLV
+34 GIGVPALWEGLI

-53 RIQHFDT
+53 RVQHFDT
-60 DNLVVKIAAEVPDF
+60 ENLTVKIAAEVPDF
-74 DPKQFI
+74 DPKAFM
-80 DAKSVR
+80 DPKSVR

-91 AHFAIAATREA
+91 AHFAIAGTREA
-102 LADAKLEISDDN
+102 LADAGLEITDEN
-114 RERVAVMMNTGG
+114 RDRVAVVMNTGG

-140 LSGPSRVSPLVIPIF
+140 VHGPSRVGPLVIPMF

-163 VSIAFGIHGPVITS
+163 VSIAYGIQGPTITS
-177 AAAGAARVQAFVDA
+177 AAACASGVQAFVDA
-191 VRLLRAGEAEV
+191 VRLLQAGEADV
-202 VVTGGT
+202 AVTGGT

-214 VALSGLANMHALSRR
+214 VALTSLANMHALSRR
-229 NDDPEGASRPFD
+229 NDDPQGASRPFD
-241 RDRDGFVFG
+241 RERDGFVFG

-265 RRGANMYAEALGGAL
+265 RRDASVYAEALGGAL

-292 SGRGARAAMANALRR
+292 SGRGARMAMTNALTR
-307 ADLEPRDIDYI
+307 AGMEPRELDYI

-323 STPIG
+323 ATQIG
-328 DTAETMAIKGA
+328 DIAETLAIKDA
-339 FGDHAGTVAISANK
+339 LGDHARNVAISANK

-365 ISAVHSVLAMRDG
+365 ISAVACVLAIRDG

-385 LDTPDP
+385 LDHPDP

-399 LKARRMPVRTAMV
+399 HVARQMSVRAAMV

-417 GGQNATSIFRRFE
+417 GGQNASTIFRRFD

>member
-1 MSDKPGE
+1 
-8 RADSKSGEGASV
+8 
-20 KRVVV
+20 
-25 TGLGAVSPL
+25 
-34 GIGVPALWEGLV
+34 
-46 AGRSGVR
+46 
-53 RIQHFDT
+53 
-60 DNLVVKIAAEVPDF
+60 
-74 DPKQFI
+74 
-80 DAKSVR
+80 
-86 RMDRF
+86 
-91 AHFAIAATREA
+91 
-102 LADAKLEISDDN
+102 
-114 RERVAVMMNTGG
+114 
-126 GGIPTIESNVTAMA
+126 
-140 LSGPSRVSPLVIPIF
+140 
-155 APNMASSQ
+155 MASSQ
-163 VSIAFGIHGPVITS
+163 VSIAFGIQGPVITS
-177 AAAGAARVQAFVDA
+177 AAACASGVQAFVDA
-191 VRLLRAGEAEV
+191 VRLMRAGEADV

-265 RRGANMYAEALGGAL
+265 RRGASVYAEALGGAL

-292 SGRGARAAMANALRR
+292 SGRGARAAMTNALRR
-307 ADLEPRDIDYI
+307 AELEPRNIDYI

-328 DTAETMAIKGA
+328 DTAETLAIKGA
-339 FGDHAGTVAISANK
+339 FGDHTGTVAISANK

-365 ISAVHSVLAMRDG
+365 ISAVHCILAMRDG

-399 LKARRMPVRTAMV
+399 HTARRMPVRTAMV

-417 GGQNATSIFRRFE
+417 GGQNATAIFRRFE

>member
-1 MSDKPGE
+1 
-8 RADSKSGEGASV
+8 V

-53 RIQHFDT
+53 RVQHFDT
-60 DNLVVKIAAEVPDF
+60 ENLTVKIAAEVPDF
-74 DPKQFI
+74 NPKEFMDP
-80 DAKSVR
+80 KSVR

-91 AHFAIAATREA
+91 AHFAIAGTREA
-102 LADAKLEISDDN
+102 LADAALEISDEN
-114 RERVAVMMNTGG
+114 RERVAVVMNTGG

-140 LSGPSRVSPLVIPIF
+140 VHGPSRVGPLVIPMF

-163 VSIAFGIHGPVITS
+163 VSIAFGIQGPTITS
-177 AAAGAARVQAFVDA
+177 AAACASGVQAFVDA
-191 VRLLRAGEAEV
+191 VRLLQAGEADIA
-202 VVTGGT
+202 VTGGT

-214 VALSGLANMHALSRR
+214 VALTSLANMHALSRR

-241 RDRDGFVFG
+241 RERDGFVFG

-265 RRGANMYAEALGGAL
+265 RRGASVYAEALGGAL

-292 SGRGARAAMANALRR
+292 SGRGARMAMTNALNR
-307 ADLEPRDIDYI
+307 AKMEPQELDYI

-323 STPIG
+323 ATQIG
-328 DTAETMAIKGA
+328 DIAETLAIKDA
-339 FGDHAGTVAISANK
+339 LGDHARRVAISANK

-365 ISAVHSVLAMRDG
+365 ISAVACVLAIRDG

-385 LDTPDP
+385 LDNPDP
-391 DCDLDYVP
+391 DCDLDYIPHV
-399 LKARRMPVRTAMV
+399 ARQVPVRAAMV

-417 GGQNATSIFRRFE
+417 GGQNASTIFRRLA